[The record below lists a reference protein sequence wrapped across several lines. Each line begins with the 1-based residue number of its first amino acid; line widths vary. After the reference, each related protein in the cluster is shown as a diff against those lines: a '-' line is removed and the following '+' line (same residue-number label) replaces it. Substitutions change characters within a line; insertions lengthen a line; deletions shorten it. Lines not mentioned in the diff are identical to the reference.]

1 MWVLRNIY
9 LIMVIVQ
16 AFNGAGDTATP
27 TMVDLFCYWMRE
39 IPLAYALAKLVG
51 MGPRGVFLA
60 IAIAESTTA
69 CVGVVMFRRGRWKQ
83 RKV

>member
-1 MWVLRNIY
+1 
-9 LIMVIVQ
+9 
-16 AFNGAGDTATP
+16 
-27 TMVDLFCYWMRE
+27 
-39 IPLAYALAKLVG
+39 

-69 CVGVVMFRRGRWKQ
+69 CVAVVMFRKGKWKQ